1 VTGYT
6 KKVKNMSKYYI
17 QPPIDIYSSEE
28 SHYYKEYK
36 TYAEYNYLRP
46 GLVSYI
52 KTRHFEL
59 SLRLTRD
66 YFDKCNVI
74 DFGCAD
80 GVFLPSLAKYFTRV
94 VAIDRVP
101 GYIER
106 SSKLVS
112 VMGLNNVELIC
123 NDTLTISDVMSKISR
138 EKYHILYLLEILEHI
153 GDKSHLYESKINFLK
168 EVSNLIDENG
178 LIVISVPKMIGIPF
192 LIQRIALAITRS
204 RRESISP
211 SDLFKACFL
220 NDTTGLEK
228 QWNGQHLGFNHRKL
242 ESYLKNE
249 FRLLKKRD
257 LLFQVVYVIKKCTLP
272 NTA

>member
-1 VTGYT
+1 
-6 KKVKNMSKYYI
+6 MSRYYI
-17 QPPIDIYSSEE
+17 QPPIDIYSSEK
-28 SHYYKEYK
+28 SQYYKEYK

-59 SLRLTRD
+59 SLKLTRD
-66 YFDKCNVI
+66 YFHKCNVI

-94 VAIDRVP
+94 VAIDIVP
-101 GYIER
+101 GFIEL
-106 SSKLVS
+106 SSKLVNA
-112 VMGLNNVELIC
+112 MGLNNVELIC
-123 NDTLTISDVMSKISR
+123 NDALTINDVKSRISS
-138 EKYHILYLLEILEHI
+138 EKYHILYLLETIEHV
-153 GDKSHLYESKINFLK
+153 GSKDSLYKSKIDFLK
-168 EVSNLIDENG
+168 AIATLVDEEG
-178 LIVISVPKMIGIPF
+178 IIIISVPKMVGISF
-192 LIQRIALAITRS
+192 LIQRIGLAITRS
-204 RRESISP
+204 RRELISL

-220 NDTTGLEK
+220 SDTTGLEK
-228 QWNGQHLGFNHRKL
+228 QWKGGHLGFNHRKL

-257 LLFQVVYVIKKCTLP
+257 LLFQVVYVIKKRTSP

>member
-1 VTGYT
+1 
-6 KKVKNMSKYYI
+6 MSRYYI
-17 QPPIDIYSSEE
+17 QPLIDIYSSEK

-59 SLRLTRD
+59 SLKLTRD
-66 YFDKCNVI
+66 YFHKCNVI

-101 GYIER
+101 DFIEL

-112 VMGLNNVELIC
+112 AMELNNVELIC
-123 NDTLTISDVMSKISR
+123 NDNLTINDTKSR
-138 EKYHILYLLEILEHI
+138 LSGEKYHILYLLETLEHV
-153 GDKSHLYESKINFLK
+153 GDKDSLYDSKINFLK
-168 EVSNLIDENG
+168 EVSTLIDEHG
-178 LIVISVPKMIGIPF
+178 LIVISVPKMVGIPF
-192 LIQRIALAITRS
+192 LIQRIGLAITRS
-204 RRESISP
+204 LRELISL

-228 QWNGQHLGFNHRKL
+228 QWKGGHLGFNHRKL

-257 LLFQVVYVIKKCTLP
+257 LLFQVVYVIKKRTSP

>member
-1 VTGYT
+1 
-6 KKVKNMSKYYI
+6 MSKYYI
-17 QPPIDIYSSEE
+17 QPPRDIYLSEE
-28 SHYYKEYK
+28 SHYYKDK

-59 SLRLTRD
+59 SLKLTRD
-66 YFDKCNVI
+66 YFHKCNVI

-80 GVFLPSLAKYFTRV
+80 GVFLPSLAKNFTRV

-101 GYIER
+101 GFIEL

-112 VMGLNNVELIC
+112 AMGLNNVELIC
-123 NDTLTISDVMSKISR
+123 NDNLTINDTKSR
-138 EKYHILYLLEILEHI
+138 LSGEKYHILYLLETLEHV
-153 GDKSHLYESKINFLK
+153 GDKDSLYDSKINFLK
-168 EVSNLIDENG
+168 EVSTLIDEHG
-178 LIVISVPKMIGIPF
+178 LIVISVPKMVGISF
-192 LIQRIALAITRS
+192 LIQRIGLAITRS
-204 RRESISP
+204 LRESISL

-228 QWNGQHLGFNHRKL
+228 RWKGGHLGFNHRKL

-257 LLFQVVYVIKKCTLP
+257 LLFQVVYIIKKRTSP